1 MDPAISLSTR
11 RTQII
16 PASIQVDR
24 DVIRDHVTF
33 QAELFKYRIPP
44 GPAVGQLGADLDDSF
59 SRGFVAIPSRL
70 AVTSAKKSMLDDDSD
85 DEEARLEELKLEFQL
100 TDEEIAEYREAFAL
114 FDKDESG
121 IVSDKELGA
130 VLRCMGQYPTNAEL
144 KVRTPSL
151 VGCSPKSKRG

>member
-33 QAELFKYRIPP
+33 QAELLPHT